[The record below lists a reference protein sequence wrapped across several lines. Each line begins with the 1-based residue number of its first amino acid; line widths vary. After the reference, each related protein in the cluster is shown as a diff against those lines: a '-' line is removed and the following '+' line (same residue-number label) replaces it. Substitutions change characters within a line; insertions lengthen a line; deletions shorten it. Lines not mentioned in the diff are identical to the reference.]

1 MSFWSSLLDVRKTSL
16 LTVFFLWTRLWNS
29 LPAKYFPFTYELN
42 GCQYLTLG
50 SFIMSSPICF
60 SILSS
65 SLTLKWN
72 PSLDFAFFQGSGER
86 GRGLNISMMLM
97 VLLMNCFNETA
108 NQQNCV
114 SKPFFSWSS
123 YQSFLPWL
131 DPMQHLR
138 SDFVIWSFASLIT
151 CKWCLCWRISQ
162 RGKRKECL
170 KGVDTE
176 RRICSS
182 KVVVVTALFNE
193 FKTLFTL
200 KLSPCLWRF
209 WGLQWYKPPMM
220 VMAKNEYLLAFLM
233 KYVTTAEFVL
243 SIIHHYHVITPRWWC
258 A

>member
-1 MSFWSSLLDVRKTSL
+1 MSFWSPLLDVRKTSL

-138 SDFVIWSFASLIT
+138 SDLVIWSFASVIT

-162 RGKRKECL
+162 
-170 KGVDTE
+170 KGETE
-176 RRICSS
+176 RVFKRSGYREKDLLFKSS
-182 KVVVVTALFNE
+182 GCH
-193 FKTLFTL
+193 
-200 KLSPCLWRF
+200 S
-209 WGLQWYKPPMM
+209 
-220 VMAKNEYLLAFLM
+220 
-233 KYVTTAEFVL
+233 FV
-243 SIIHHYHVITPRWWC
+243 
-258 A
+258 